1 MIELH
6 CQPPPR
12 CPRQKVPL
20 LTISFRNP
28 KPCARNRGW
37 TKTKY
42 IVLTRTQYYRPTV
55 KCSCLIDK
63 ESMRRRRRW
72 FRMDKGG
79 VERGREPVLW
89 AGLDRGHATCAVT
102 RGAARAMG
110 STLGFL
116 LRLCRLETLNIFS
129 SNLGFIRISR
139 RDNAALCVSAEE
151 KPGGGKNS
159 RRRAVRVAGSGPGHL
174 VCTHMAGQSGTPWGG
189 AGRAGPGS
197 VPRPA
202 AATHGCRPPR
212 PR

>member
-42 IVLTRTQYYRPTV
+42 IFLTRTQYYRPTI

-129 SNLGFIRISR
+129 SNPGFIRISR

-151 KPGGGKNS
+151 KPGGSKNS
-159 RRRAVRVAGSGPGHL
+159 RRRAARGGQWAWPPRVHPH
-174 VCTHMAGQSGTPWGG
+174 
-189 AGRAGPGS
+189 GRAVWDTVGRRGEG
-197 VPRPA
+197 RA
-202 AATHGCRPPR
+202 RICA
-212 PR
+212 